1 MKTANI
7 VSSFIA
13 ILIAAFF
20 FIMTYQFKDIDVQD
34 TGPAFMPRLY
44 AGILIVL
51 AFLLIVNSMRSKL
64 KEQKNDSGSNF
75 KLVFIT
81 MVLMTGLIILIPFIG
96 FYISAPIVIFIFLKI
111 CKQKNLFLLIGLP
124 LGVIL
129 FVYLL
134 FERLLL
140 VPIPTG
146 SIFQ

>member
-1 MKTANI
+1 MKTANL

-13 ILIAAFF
+13 IIIAAIF
-20 FIMTYQFKDIDVQD
+20 FIMTFQFKEIEVQD

-44 AGILIVL
+44 AGILVIL
-51 AFLLIVNSMRSKL
+51 AILLIINSIKANT
-64 KEQKNDSGSNF
+64 KEQENDSSSNF

-81 MVLMTGLIILIPFIG
+81 MVLMIALLIFIPIIG

-111 CKQKNLFLLIGLP
+111 CRQKSLFLLLGLP
-124 LGVIL
+124 VGVVF

-134 FERLLL
+134 FEKLLL